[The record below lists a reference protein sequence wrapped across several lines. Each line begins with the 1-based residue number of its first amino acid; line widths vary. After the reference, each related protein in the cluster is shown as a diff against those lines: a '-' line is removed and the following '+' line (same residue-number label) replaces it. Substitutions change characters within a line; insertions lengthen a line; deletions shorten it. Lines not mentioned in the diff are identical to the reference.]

1 MRRLIALLALLL
13 AYPTLG
19 CAGTGPLPAPPN
31 AIPIEALPGGRAD
44 ADIRVDD
51 DTVVYDGLISAAA
64 YTRLA
69 QTLRAHPEIT
79 AMRVRSR
86 GGDALPAIDMG
97 ELVRDRGLAIIVDR
111 SCNSACA
118 NYLFVPATVRRIL
131 PGSAVMWH
139 NACPQNV
146 SLDTEFEKV
155 LAGRVE
161 NIGGALRRG
170 DRELTG
176 EERDAV
182 LREQGPKLRK
192 QMRAYFQTYARRH
205 QRFFA
210 HAPVDSRVVCM
221 GDYVSLPHGQ
231 GYGYALSADDMAA
244 FGLCDIELPDDY
256 AATVTRLAAEEGRSD
271 RMGMIRLA
279 DYPDFHPKPR
289 VACAPHVAAG
299 AP

>member
-1 MRRLIALLALLL
+1 MPRLIILLALLV
-13 AYPTLG
+13 AHPAR
-19 CAGTGPLPAPPN
+19 AGTGAPPPG
-31 AIPIEALPGGRAD
+31 AIPVEALPGGRAV
-44 ADIRVDD
+44 ADIRVEG

-64 YTRLA
+64 YARLA
-69 QTLRAHPEIT
+69 QTLRTHPEIT

-97 ELVRDRGLAIIVDR
+97 ELVRERGLAVIVDR

-118 NYLFVPATVRRIL
+118 NYLFVPATVRQIL

-146 SLDTEFEKV
+146 PADAEFEKI
-155 LAGRVE
+155 LAGAVE
-161 NIGGALRRG
+161 NIGGAVRRG
-170 DRELTG
+170 DKELTG

-182 LREQGPKLRK
+182 LREQGPKLRR

-210 HAPVDSRVVCM
+210 RAPLHSRVVCL
-221 GDYVSLPHGQ
+221 GDYVALPHGK

-244 FGLCDIELPDDY
+244 FGLCGIELPDDY
-256 AATVTRLAAEEGRSD
+256 AATVTRLAAEEGKSE
-271 RMGMIRLA
+271 RMGMIHLA

-289 VACAPHVAAG
+289 VACASRAAAG